1 MEENLSLYH
10 IFYVTAREGNI
21 SRAARELFISQ
32 PAISKAI
39 RKLEENLETVLF
51 IRTSRGVTLTQEGE
65 LLYRHVS
72 RAFDSLHSG
81 EALLERNRKLG
92 VSQLRIGASIT
103 LCRYLLLPHLHR
115 FVNTHPHVKVSISCQ
130 STFQTLSLL
139 DENKIDIG
147 LVGEPSTLRG
157 TIFYPLLKIQDTFVA
172 SPSYLENLTLREGT
186 QDLLD
191 TAAFMMMDEENITR
205 QYINQAF
212 SQNQRKPSNMLEV
225 STMDLLIDFAKIG
238 LGIACVI
245 REFVEQ
251 ELDGRTLVEVPLGL
265 TFPPRQVG
273 FVCRKD
279 QQKLPVIRSFLEN
292 ANIL

>member
-51 IRTSRGVTLTQEGE
+51 IRTSRGVTLTREGE

-72 RAFDSLHSG
+72 QAFDALEAG
-81 EALLERNRKLG
+81 EAQLERNRKLG

-103 LCRYLLLPHLHR
+103 LCRYLLLPRLQH
-115 FVNTHPHVKVSISCQ
+115 FVQEHPHVKVSITCQ

-147 LVGEPSTLRG
+147 LVGKPSSLRG
-157 TIFYPLLKIQDTFVA
+157 TVFFPLMDIQDIFVA
-172 SPSYLENLTLREGT
+172 APSYLQNFTLREQG
-186 QDLLD
+186 QNLYE
-191 TAAFMMMDEENITR
+191 TATFMMLDEENITR
-205 QYINQAF
+205 QYVNRAF
-212 SQNQRKPSNMLEV
+212 GEIHRKPSNVLEV

-238 LGIACVI
+238 LGVACVI
-245 REFVEQ
+245 REFVKEDLEAQ
-251 ELDGRTLVEVPLGL
+251 RLVEIPSEI

-273 FVCRKD
+273 FVCRRD
-279 QQKLPVIRSFLEN
+279 EQQLPVIRSFLN
-292 ANIL
+292 TPAC

>member
-39 RKLEENLETVLF
+39 RKLEVNLEIVLF
-51 IRTSRGVTLTQEGE
+51 IPPSRGVTLTRAGE
-65 LLYRHVS
+65 LLYGYVS
-72 RAFDSLHSG
+72 QAFDALEAG
-81 EALLERNRKLG
+81 EAQLERNRKLG

-103 LCRYLLLPHLHR
+103 LCRYLLLPRLQH
-115 FVNTHPHVKVSISCQ
+115 FVQEHPHVKVSITCQ

-147 LVGEPSTLRG
+147 LVGKPSSLRG
-157 TIFYPLLKIQDTFVA
+157 TVFFPLMDIQDIFVA
-172 SPSYLENLTLREGT
+172 APSYLQNFTLREQG
-186 QDLLD
+186 QNLYE
-191 TAAFMMMDEENITR
+191 TATFMMLDEENITR
-205 QYINQAF
+205 QYVNRAF
-212 SQNQRKPSNMLEV
+212 GEIHRKPSNVLEV

-238 LGIACVI
+238 LGVACVI
-245 REFVEQ
+245 REFVKEDLEAQ
-251 ELDGRTLVEVPLGL
+251 RLVEIPSEI

-273 FVCRKD
+273 FVCRRD
-279 QQKLPVIRSFLEN
+279 EQQLPVIRSFLN
-292 ANIL
+292 TPAC

>member
-51 IRTSRGVTLTQEGE
+51 IRTSRGVTLTREGE

-72 RAFDSLHSG
+72 QAFDALEAG
-81 EALLERNRKLG
+81 EAQLERNRKLG

-103 LCRYLLLPHLHR
+103 LCRYLLLPRLQH
-115 FVNTHPHVKVSISCQ
+115 FVQEHPHVEVSITCQ
-130 STFQTLSLL
+130 STCQTLSLL

-147 LVGEPSTLRG
+147 LVGKPSSLRG
-157 TIFYPLLKIQDTFVA
+157 TVFFPLMDIQDIFVA
-172 SPSYLENLTLREGT
+172 APSYLQNFTLREQG
-186 QDLLD
+186 QNLYE
-191 TAAFMMMDEENITR
+191 TATFMMLDEENITR
-205 QYINQAF
+205 QYVNRAF
-212 SQNQRKPSNMLEV
+212 GEIHRKPSNVLEV

-238 LGIACVI
+238 LGVACVI
-245 REFVEQ
+245 REFVKEDLEAQ
-251 ELDGRTLVEVPLGL
+251 RLVEIPSEI

-273 FVCRKD
+273 FVCRRD
-279 QQKLPVIRSFLEN
+279 EQQLPVIRSFLN
-292 ANIL
+292 TPAC

>member
-51 IRTSRGVTLTQEGE
+51 IRTSRGVTLTREGE

-72 RAFDSLHSG
+72 QAFDALEAG
-81 EALLERNRKLG
+81 EAQLERNRKLG

-103 LCRYLLLPHLHR
+103 LCRYLLLPRLQH
-115 FVNTHPHVKVSISCQ
+115 FVQEHPHVKVSITCQ

-147 LVGEPSTLRG
+147 LVGEPSSLRG
-157 TIFYPLLKIQDTFVA
+157 TVFFPLMDIQDIFVA
-172 SPSYLENLTLREGT
+172 APSYLQNFTLREQG
-186 QDLLD
+186 QNLYE
-191 TAAFMMMDEENITR
+191 TATFMMLDEENITR
-205 QYINQAF
+205 QYVNRAF
-212 SQNQRKPSNMLEV
+212 GEIHRKPSNVLEV

-238 LGIACVI
+238 LGVACVI
-245 REFVEQ
+245 REFVKEDLEAQ
-251 ELDGRTLVEVPLGL
+251 RLVEIPSEI

-273 FVCRKD
+273 FVCRRD
-279 QQKLPVIRSFLEN
+279 EQQLPVIRSFLN
-292 ANIL
+292 TTAC

>member
-51 IRTSRGVTLTQEGE
+51 IRTSRGVTLTREGE

-72 RAFDSLHSG
+72 QAFDALEAG
-81 EALLERNRKLG
+81 EAQLERNRKLG

-103 LCRYLLLPHLHR
+103 LCRYLLLPRLQH
-115 FVNTHPHVKVSISCQ
+115 FVQEHPHVKVSITCQ

-147 LVGEPSTLRG
+147 LVGTPSSLRG
-157 TIFYPLLKIQDTFVA
+157 TVFFPLLDIQDIFVA
-172 SPSYLENLTLREGT
+172 APSYLQNFTLREQG
-186 QDLLD
+186 QNLYE
-191 TAAFMMMDEENITR
+191 TATFMMLDEENITR
-205 QYINQAF
+205 QYVNRAF
-212 SQNQRKPSNMLEV
+212 GEIHRKPSNVLEV

-238 LGIACVI
+238 LGVACVI
-245 REFVEQ
+245 REFVKEDLEAQ
-251 ELDGRTLVEVPLGL
+251 RLVEIPSEI

-273 FVCRKD
+273 FVCRRD
-279 QQKLPVIRSFLEN
+279 EQQLPVIRSFLN
-292 ANIL
+292 TPAC